1 MGLGPKRFTSRHQ
14 EGGEAC
20 LAPPASKESELPIVM
35 LVARRILLSA
45 VTLLLVSLIIFLM
58 LEVLPGDVASRILGR
73 DATPESLDLLRTE
86 LGLDRPAP
94 IRYLAWLGGL
104 VTGDLGHSLVSSRSI
119 SEILAPRIF
128 NTLLLSLYAFALY
141 LPLTVIPAMIQALTR
156 DRGPDHFLSVVTL
169 VFLSMPDFLLA
180 TILLLTFVLWI
191 PVLPAISLVDH
202 SSSAL
207 EYLRAMTL
215 PAVTLAIVMAVYAVR
230 MLRDNLIEVLDSD
243 YVRMAELKGLS
254 RMRVLLRHAL
264 PNALVPT
271 LNVTALNLAYLIG
284 GVVVVEKVFSY
295 PGFGTLLVDSLQLRD
310 LPVIEATVMIA
321 ALVYI
326 TANLAADIAAILLN
340 PRLRTG

>member
-1 MGLGPKRFTSRHQ
+1 
-14 EGGEAC
+14 
-20 LAPPASKESELPIVM
+20 LPIVL
-35 LVARRILLSA
+35 LVVRRTLLSI
-45 VTLLLVSLIIFLM
+45 VTLLLVSLIIFSM
-58 LEVLPGDVASRILGR
+58 LEVLPGDVATRILGR
-73 DATPESLDLLRTE
+73 DATPESLEVLRTE
-86 LGLDRPAP
+86 LGLDRPAAV
-94 IRYLAWLGGL
+94 RYLDWLGGL
-104 VTGDLGHSLVSSRSI
+104 ATGDLGKSLVSSRPI

-141 LPLTVIPAMIQALTR
+141 LPLTVIPAVLQALTR
-156 DRGPDHFLSVVTL
+156 DRGPDHALSVVTL
-169 VFLSMPDFLLA
+169 VLLSMPDFLLA

-191 PVLPAISLVDH
+191 PVLPAISLVDA
-202 SSSAL
+202 SSSWF
-207 EYLRAMTL
+207 EYLKAMTL
-215 PAVTLAIVMAVYAVR
+215 PALTLAIVMAVYAVR

-254 RMRVLLRHAL
+254 RARVLLRHAL

-326 TANLAADIAAILLN
+326 AANLVADIAAILLN

>member
-1 MGLGPKRFTSRHQ
+1 
-14 EGGEAC
+14 
-20 LAPPASKESELPIVM
+20 LAILM
-35 LVARRILLSA
+35 LTIRRILLS
-45 VTLLLVSLIIFLM
+45 VLTLLLVSLIVFSI
-58 LEVLPGDVASRILGR
+58 LEVLPGDVATRMLGR
-73 DATPESLDLLRTE
+73 DATPEALDLLRAQ
-86 LGLDRPAP
+86 LGLDRPAAV
-94 IRYLAWLGGL
+94 RYLSWLAGL
-104 VTGDLGHSLVSSRSI
+104 MTGDLGSSLVSSRPI
-119 SEILAPRIF
+119 GDILAPRIF
-128 NTLLLSLYAFALY
+128 NTVLLSLYAFVLY
-141 LPLTVIPAMIQALTR
+141 IPFTLVPAIIQALTR
-156 DRGPDHFLSVVTL
+156 DRGPDHALSVVTL
-169 VFLSMPDFLLA
+169 LLLSMPDFLLA
-180 TILLLTFVLWI
+180 TILLLMFVLWI
-191 PVLPAISLVDH
+191 PVLPAISLVDG
-202 SSSAL
+202 SSNSI

-254 RMRVLLRHAL
+254 RSRVLLRHAL

-321 ALVYI
+321 ALVYVV
-326 TANLAADIAAILLN
+326 ANLLADVAAIVLN